1 MNSKY
6 FRIATYRKL
15 LPTYTTQSEYNSHE
29 RSSES
34 SFRFCR
40 IKAYSW
46 SPVDRSLLLSVWGV
60 MLHATKTWAV
70 IVDIN
75 RLVKNDNVMV
85 RWIWPSKIMHKR
97 HMADLNKHLGIS
109 SLEIILRRGRWR
121 WFGQVKR
128 MDGNQEC
135 CTLMSR
141 VSTVDGQG
149 NNGWTSILQ
158 TSQSIWSMIVMRK
171 EQPSTPVVTW

>member
-15 LPTYTTQSEYNSHE
+15 LPTYTTQSEYNSHQ

-128 MDGNQEC
+128 MDGNLWQQRMLYFDVKGKYC
-135 CTLMSR
+135 GRSR
-141 VSTVDGQG
+141 KQWLD
-149 NNGWTSILQ
+149 LH
-158 TSQSIWSMIVMRK
+158 
-171 EQPSTPVVTW
+171 TPNITEHLVNDRNA

>member
-97 HMADLNKHLGIS
+97 HGWSEQTSWHL
-109 SLEIILRRGRWR
+109 L
-121 WFGQVKR
+121 FGNYSEAWK
-128 MDGNQEC
+128 MEMIWAGEE
-135 CTLMSR
+135 
-141 VSTVDGQG
+141 
-149 NNGWTSILQ
+149 NGWQPRMLYFDVKGKYCGRS
-158 TSQSIWSMIVMRK
+158 RK
-171 EQPSTPVVTW
+171 QWLDLHTPNITEHLVNDRNA